1 MNFLFFISMF
11 AVTVSSNPLSPLF
24 SDPKAF
30 VASLQNA
37 DPEVINKM
45 LELVADLEQEGKDKQ
60 VELEEIAKN
69 LRSIATQKAADLA
82 DAIDVL
88 NTAQGALATATGT
101 MNELT
106 SAEAVQKAA
115 LEKAISERDTSQADA
130 DKKAKTLADVS
141 ARTDNEIAGFE
152 KVIAL
157 LDDVVV
163 EESWSKDKFDVQT
176 GRNLLEAA
184 NADPDAIDQVKAKVQ
199 GLIDASN
206 AEASAAS
213 DADAAAKADLDTKL
227 ATHES
232 ALEQHTA
239 TAGQLQSAIIDVDTT
254 TATRNAAK
262 VKKDEATRID
272 YAAEV
277 DAADAEAFLASETVR
292 IAEEADTLAEVTDL
306 LKTLLPSE
314 D

>member
-11 AVTVSSNPLSPLF
+11 AVTVSSSPLSPLLA
-24 SDPKAF
+24 DPKAF
-30 VASLQNA
+30 VAALQNA
-37 DPEVINKM
+37 DPEIINKM
-45 LELVADLEQEGKDKQ
+45 LGLVADLQKEGQDTQ
-60 VELEEIAKN
+60 AELEETATK
-69 LRSIATQKAADLA
+69 LRATATKKAADLA
-82 DAIDVL
+82 TAIEVL
-88 NTAQGALATATGT
+88 NAAQGALATATGT

-115 LEKAISERDTSQADA
+115 LDKAISERDTSQADA

-163 EESWSKDKFDVQT
+163 EDEYYVQT

-232 ALEQHTA
+232 ALNQHTA

-254 TATRNAAK
+254 TTKRNAAK

-277 DAADAEAFLASETVR
+277 DAADAETFLASETVR
-292 IAEEADTLAEVTDL
+292 IADEADTLAEVTEL
-306 LKTLLPSE
+306 LQSLLPSE